1 MKQLIVNVGTDYP
14 MTSPSHPYSSAVA
27 AKRMIDR
34 INSTPDTKFE
44 VNVNTVEAIKILEL
58 YGRKCGLKL
67 KYTINGKSAKY
78 KDVITDLSRGET
90 YYQQLK
96 KELEEI

>member
-44 VNVNTVEAIKILEL
+44 VNVNTVEAIKVLEL

-78 KDVITDLSRGET
+78 KEVIADLSRGET